1 MKQKTDFFNTS
12 ITYFTLIV
20 LFVLVRI
27 STSLK
32 LFDFLGSVG
41 NYLLN
46 ALIQIGFMFLL
57 STLMFSGLKKQK
69 LKQTFKDFRFNKINF
84 KSVLICIGIGI
95 IVFILNI
102 AVSSFFSFI
111 LQLLGYGYCTGVSS
125 GTVSYPFWL
134 FIVSL
139 ITTAVLPGF
148 CEEVAHRG
156 LLLNGFRDLG
166 MKKAI
171 LLSALLFGLMHLNIE
186 QFFYATLIGAL
197 LGFLTISTN
206 SIFPAMIVHFMNNAI
221 SVYLEFASVNKLF
234 LGDFLSKIGELVSGS
249 NMIVAMLI
257 ILLVLMCAIFLLCWL
272 VYLLF
277 KQTTGRKLGNLV
289 NDLKSSIWGSPAQD
303 INKIQHS
310 KGQEEVV
317 MEESSYNPVK
327 ELSIKIPTEYLGINI
342 TQTRRPAFV
351 EKIFLY
357 STLILS
363 ISITISTFIWGVL

>member
-1 MKQKTDFFNTS
+1 MKQRTDFFNTS

-27 STSLK
+27 STALN

-57 STLMFSGLKKQK
+57 STFMFTCLKKQK
-69 LKQTFKDFRFNKINF
+69 VSKTFKDFRFNKINF
-84 KSVLICIGIGI
+84 KSVLICVGIGL

-111 LQLLGYGYCTGVSS
+111 LQLLGYGYSTGVSS

-156 LLLNGFRDLG
+156 LLLNGFRELG

-234 LGDFLSKIGELVSGS
+234 LGDFLSRIGEMVSGA

-257 ILLVLMCAIFLLCWL
+257 ILLVLISAIFLLCWL

-277 KQTTGRKLGNLV
+277 KQTTGRKLGSLV
-289 NDLKSSIWGSPAQD
+289 NDLRTTILGSGNQEEKND
-303 INKIQHS
+303 QKVE
-310 KGQEEVV
+310 GQEQVLENQNA
-317 MEESSYNPVK
+317 YNPVK
-327 ELSIKIPTEYLGINI
+327 ELSIKIPTEYFGMNI
-342 TQTRRPAFV
+342 TQTRKPAFV

-363 ISITISTFIWGVL
+363 VGITISTFIWGVL